1 MSKYLIGIVDDDELY
16 RYSFKRIL
24 KEMEIENLGLME
36 FSDGEQAIDYVNRA
50 IVEGGELPDI
60 IFLDINMPFM
70 DGFEFM
76 KEYIGLKS
84 KLAKKVTI
92 YMNSSS
98 MNPSDIQKAKDFKD
112 ITGYIIKPI
121 EPEKLREILLTG
133 Q

>member
-1 MSKYLIGIVDDDELY
+1 MKKFLISIVDDDELY

-36 FSDGEQAIDYVNRA
+36 FTDGEQAIDYVNRA

-84 KLAKKVTI
+84 KLAI
-92 YMNSSS
+92 
-98 MNPSDIQKAKDFKD
+98 
-112 ITGYIIKPI
+112 
-121 EPEKLREILLTG
+121 
-133 Q
+133 

>member
-1 MSKYLIGIVDDDELY
+1 
-16 RYSFKRIL
+16 
-24 KEMEIENLGLME
+24 MEIENLGLME
-36 FSDGEQAIDYVNRA
+36 FTDGEQAIDYVNRA

-98 MNPSDIQKAKDFKD
+98 MNPSDIQKAKDFED
-112 ITGYIIKPI
+112 VTEYIIKPI
-121 EPEKLREILLTG
+121 EPERLREILLMD